1 LLMRILY
8 FSRDYT
14 THDRRFLYKL
24 SESLHEVWYLR
35 LEDDGI
41 SYEKRSLP
49 ERIQPIEW
57 QGGKGPV
64 DSPEAWFRLMPEFQ
78 FVLESVKPD
87 LIHAG
92 PVQSCGFMS
101 AMAGFHPFL
110 VVSWG
115 SDILV
120 DADKDEMWSWMTRY
134 TLKHSD
140 SLLCD
145 CQAVRDKVQQIVP
158 YEDERIVQFPWGIDL
173 SIFTPG
179 NDSLELRNI
188 EGWKESFV
196 VLSTRSW
203 EGIYGVDILLNA
215 FQVAYAR
222 NKKLRLVL
230 LGDGPLHPEINH
242 FIANHGLIDVVYR
255 PGMVSH
261 EQMSEY
267 YRAADL
273 YMSCALSDG
282 TSISLLEAFASGLA
296 VIITDRPGNREWVVQ
311 DRNGWLASVGDPDAF
326 AHFLLLAAEM
336 DVDERRRICE
346 TNRRIA
352 EEKANWEVNFG
363 SLLNAY
369 DRIEARYYS

>member
-255 PGMVSH
+255 PV
-261 EQMSEY
+261 
-267 YRAADL
+267 
-273 YMSCALSDG
+273 
-282 TSISLLEAFASGLA
+282 
-296 VIITDRPGNREWVVQ
+296 
-311 DRNGWLASVGDPDAF
+311 
-326 AHFLLLAAEM
+326 
-336 DVDERRRICE
+336 
-346 TNRRIA
+346 
-352 EEKANWEVNFG
+352 
-363 SLLNAY
+363 
-369 DRIEARYYS
+369 